1 MLTFEKSTEPVARKL
16 KVLIYGAPKMGKTWF
31 SIHAPAPLVIDTES
45 STDAYRGRPDM
56 PPFSVAKS
64 AQPSEIIPVL
74 EQLQGA
80 GYIKAGKQTLK
91 PETIV
96 IDSFSVLWQVRQE
109 AGQKLAETRAKRAGK
124 SPDEAKV
131 AFGDWSVIKKPI
143 NRLYNLL
150 INMPVHVIIT
160 AREKD
165 LYDEDTNQPKKIGH
179 APDIERN
186 APYVFDLV
194 LRLVIENGA
203 RVGIVEGSRF
213 AEFPPGTRVVNPSWQ
228 TFAHL
233 ARGEGAP
240 SSLPDVDGAA
250 EAEARTDEQ
259 PAAWLSK
266 PSNVQRFQ
274 NYLEE
279 IGLTEEDANRALG
292 HHWRRT
298 TYAAENVKAIVNA
311 YKRATVDEDGDV
323 VEGEFIELPAAPV
336 HIPKGDQSRRIQTGP
351 VQAPPE
357 PPADGQQVQQAF
369 TDITWTR
376 DNARVAKMLNA
387 AEQMWAI
394 SRPHAINRVAKALGL
409 DNPQGKYETLF
420 ACIATYGGS
429 PQDAWAALSAY
440 ESDKDAPTC
449 YWCDE
454 RPATGDGPY
463 PELCATCARSKA
475 DDEAAKSK

>member
-16 KVLIYGAPKMGKTWF
+16 KVLVYGAPKTGKTWF

-74 EQLQGA
+74 EQLQKV
-80 GYIKAGKQTLK
+80 GYIKAEQTLR

-96 IDSFSVLWQVRQE
+96 VDSFSVLWQVRQE
-109 AGQKLAETRAKRAGK
+109 AGQKLAEARARKAGK

-311 YKRATVDEDGDV
+311 YKRATYDGENNEGAAFGGQIIDV
-323 VEGEFIELPAAPV
+323 
-336 HIPKGDQSRRIQTGP
+336 Q
-351 VQAPPE
+351 PE
-357 PPADGQQVQQAF
+357 PPDDEQQVQQAF

-394 SRPHAINRVAKALGL
+394 SRPHAINRVAKALGVE
-409 DNPQGKYETLF
+409 NPHGKFEDLYQNMS
-420 ACIATYGGS
+420 AYQGS
-429 PQDAWAALSAY
+429 PEDAWNAICAHQSEDKLASEDVPPGELCEACGEALVDPDAPIAGLCTVCANAALDARA
-440 ESDKDAPTC
+440 DK
-449 YWCDE
+449 
-454 RPATGDGPY
+454 PARKP
-463 PELCATCARSKA
+463 
-475 DDEAAKSK
+475 AKK

>member
-16 KVLIYGAPKMGKTWF
+16 KVLVYGAPKTGKTWF

-213 AEFPPGTRVVNPSWQ
+213 AEFPPGTRVSNPSWEN
-228 TFAHL
+228 FAHL
-233 ARGEGAP
+233 ARADGAASP
-240 SSLPDVDGAA
+240 LPDVDGAA
-250 EAEARTDEQ
+250 EAEAQADEQ

-266 PSNVQRFQ
+266 PANVRRFEE
-274 NYLEE
+274 YLEE
-279 IGLTEEDANRALG
+279 IGLSEEDADRALG
-292 HHWRRT
+292 HPWRRT
-298 TYAAENVKAIVNA
+298 TYAAEDVKAIVDA
-311 YKRATVDEDGDV
+311 YKRATYDGEDDEGQPDESPDSGGEAPIPDGY
-323 VEGEFIELPAAPV
+323 PAGTALSEAERE
-336 HIPKGDQSRRIQTGP
+336 D
-351 VQAPPE
+351 
-357 PPADGQQVQQAF
+357 F
-369 TDITWTR
+369 
-376 DNARVAKMLNA
+376 ARTAETAAKT
-387 AEQMWAI
+387 
-394 SRPHAINRVAKALGL
+394 LGL
-409 DNPQGKYETLF
+409 CINCGVEPAVETPL
-420 ACIATYGGS
+420 GS
-429 PQDAWAALSAY
+429 DY
-440 ESDKDAPTC
+440 CE
-449 YWCDE
+449 
-454 RPATGDGPY
+454 
-463 PELCATCARSKA
+463 TCARCLA
-475 DDEAAKSK
+475 DAHAAKSK